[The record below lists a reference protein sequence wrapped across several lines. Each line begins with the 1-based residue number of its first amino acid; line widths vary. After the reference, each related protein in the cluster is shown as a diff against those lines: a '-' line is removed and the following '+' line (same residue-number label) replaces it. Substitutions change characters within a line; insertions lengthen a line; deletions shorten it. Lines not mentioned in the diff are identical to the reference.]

1 LIPQSFIQELLTRV
15 DIVDVVGRSVKLKK
29 AGANYQGLC
38 PFHNEKTPS
47 FSVSPTKQFYHCF
60 GCGAHGSSINFLM
73 EHFGMGF
80 VEAVHE
86 LARDAGLTVPEDN
99 SREGR
104 DAAQKASQQLAL
116 SQWMDRAAAYYRLRL
131 KETPA
136 AIQYLKDRG
145 VSGETAKRFGLG
157 YAPAGWRNLEGVLPD
172 YAAEDA
178 ERAGLV
184 IAGDEGRRYDR
195 FRERVMF
202 PIRNPRGQIIGFGG
216 RVMGAGE
223 PKYLNSPEGPLFSKG
238 HELYGLYEAR
248 EGIRETGRVLVVEGY
263 MDVVM
268 LHQYGCTYAVAT
280 LGTATTAVHITKLLR
295 QADRIVFAF
304 DGDSAG
310 RRAAWRA
317 LENALPVLSD
327 TKQLDFLFLPPEHD
341 PDSFVREEGLEAFEA
356 LVRDAL
362 PLSSFL
368 LKELASR
375 GDITTPEGR
384 ARMQAELKPLVLQ
397 MPDIAL
403 RTQILVDMAG
413 RLGLHTEELASY
425 VGLQLA
431 RPAAPSGRSGQGRNF
446 GGAGGHARAGND
458 YGARQAG
465 RSGASRS
472 DGRWGG
478 AAQGAGFQGAGSH
491 GAHGDASGAD
501 PYGRGTHAGG
511 NRSGSGHGGWTR
523 EGGAGRPDGGRA
535 GAGDGRWG
543 GAVQGAAGHDAGR
556 RGGYGDGSRGAD
568 AAGRDRNFGSRAGR
582 DGGFAGRSGFSASG
596 PGGAG
601 GGRLR
606 PTPTTLVQRVCLL
619 LAYYPALA
627 QEPLE
632 DENLL
637 PQRLLDWRAR
647 LAGLPV
653 GAHFASVLAG
663 VREESP
669 AQAAFIEQLDEKDA
683 GVMASMGYDEAQ
695 KDYFNALDRLR
706 LDQARHE
713 LVRAVSQGL
722 DEPGVRT
729 RYEELTAVI
738 KRLSERGAG

>member
-1 LIPQSFIQELLTRV
+1 MIPQSFIQELLTRV

-706 LDQARHE
+706 LDQARNE

>member
-1 LIPQSFIQELLTRV
+1 MIPQSFIQELLTRV

-596 PGGAG
+596 PRGAG

>member
-1 LIPQSFIQELLTRV
+1 MIPQSFIQELLTRV

-280 LGTATTAVHITKLLR
+280 LGAATTAVHITKLLR

-472 DGRWGG
+472 
-478 AAQGAGFQGAGSH
+478 
-491 GAHGDASGAD
+491 
-501 PYGRGTHAGG
+501 
-511 NRSGSGHGGWTR
+511 
-523 EGGAGRPDGGRA
+523 
-535 GAGDGRWG
+535 DGRWG

>member
-1 LIPQSFIQELLTRV
+1 MIPQSFIQELLTRV

-706 LDQARHE
+706 LDQVRHE

>member
-1 LIPQSFIQELLTRV
+1 MIPQSFIQELLTRV

-431 RPAAPSGRSGQGRNF
+431 RPAAPSGRSG
-446 GGAGGHARAGND
+446 
-458 YGARQAG
+458 
-465 RSGASRS
+465 
-472 DGRWGG
+472 
-478 AAQGAGFQGAGSH
+478 
-491 GAHGDASGAD
+491 
-501 PYGRGTHAGG
+501 
-511 NRSGSGHGGWTR
+511 HGGWTR